1 MESITAD
8 PNSGDRNERFAKHF
22 IDELK
27 NQFRGKPT
35 EYPGDKPRK

>member
-1 MESITAD
+1 MRIAD
-8 PNSGDRNERFAKHF
+8 PNSASRNERFAKHF

-35 EYPGDKPRK
+35 ELPSDKTRK